1 LQKEDQ
7 RFPFSRSLR
16 VRDIC
21 FPPPVSLS
29 INYFQE
35 KNNGGSSPRD
45 FFAFIISFLKLKK
58 RFKKKKQKDE
68 RKKKNFIIQKINKKK
83 QTPTLLGLKRLL
95 LYRHNKHACWN
106 KLTNLPSIKLRM
118 LHCFHANRGFA
129 QKEKNLSDWKICW
142 ITEVKQSEK
151 TKGTN
156 SFLSCKEFDLRLIIT
171 FIYQK
176 KLKIAGEKPQKFYCQ
191 NKRSLKLETR
201 RTLKLALRSYFT
213 QGKKRD

>member
-1 LQKEDQ
+1 MGFQPRPSEGAAIASFFFFLFKAPLQKEDQ
-7 RFPFSRSLR
+7 RFPFSRSLW

-35 KNNGGSSPRD
+35 KKQRRFIAKG
-45 FFAFIISFLKLKK
+45 FFCIHHFFFEIKK

-118 LHCFHANRGFA
+118 LNCFHANRGFA
-129 QKEKNLSDWKICW
+129 QKEKNLSD
-142 ITEVKQSEK
+142 
-151 TKGTN
+151 
-156 SFLSCKEFDLRLIIT
+156 
-171 FIYQK
+171 
-176 KLKIAGEKPQKFYCQ
+176 
-191 NKRSLKLETR
+191 
-201 RTLKLALRSYFT
+201 
-213 QGKKRD
+213 